1 MPIRVSVHTE
11 TKKILG
17 VKLINLGQ
25 KTPPFFRPSLF
36 TKKSVNF
43 LGENLSQ
50 NHKYINV
57 KTTQFYNVI
66 LETVFVVHQFFIICV
81 LLYILAEKLGDIYFF
96 VQLV

>member
-1 MPIRVSVHTE
+1 MPIRVSVHIE

-25 KTPPFFRPSLF
+25 KSHPSFFPPSHFY
-36 TKKSVNF
+36 KKSVNF

-81 LLYILAEKLGDIYFF
+81 YILAEKLGDIYFLF
-96 VQLV
+96 C

>member
-1 MPIRVSVHTE
+1 MPIRVSVHIE

-25 KTPPFFRPSLF
+25 KTHPSLLSTLPF
-36 TKKSVNF
+36 YKKSVNF

-81 LLYILAEKLGDIYFF
+81 HILA
-96 VQLV
+96 

>member
-1 MPIRVSVHTE
+1 MPIRVSVHIE
-11 TKKILG
+11 TKK
-17 VKLINLGQ
+17 NTRGQ
-25 KTPPFFRPSLF
+25 THKFGSENTPLLSTLPFY
-36 TKKSVNF
+36 KKSVNF

-81 LLYILAEKLGDIYFF
+81 YIY
-96 VQLV
+96 

>member
-1 MPIRVSVHTE
+1 MPIRVSVHIE

-81 LLYILAEKLGDIYFF
+81 YILAEILRDIYFF